1 MDLIS
6 DSHSGHRNSD
16 IILSLLCGQYR
27 IFQNFH
33 KKLHVL
39 WFYVLY
45 FSSSWLIA
53 CKQQA
58 VQWHGS
64 ESRKFPIC
72 FENSVQSS
80 ALSLGPTVQFGMDWA
95 SLQAGSEQFVDQN
108 DESCQVRAVKLS
120 SHDCLSLRDTN
131 ISNINV
137 SIQYQASH
145 LSYMLKPNT
154 HDK

>member
-108 DESCQVRAVKLS
+108 DESCQVRSGRWNFQVMIVSLYVIRTSAISMLVFSIKPAI
-120 SHDCLSLRDTN
+120 SHIC
-131 ISNINV
+131 
-137 SIQYQASH
+137 
-145 LSYMLKPNT
+145 
-154 HDK
+154 